1 MSNAAMAAH
10 TPEVNVAMAG
20 VPVMGHTWLRLLNN
34 HTGNSFVTKLIII
47 LNNIYERQIEL
58 EV

>member
-1 MSNAAMAAH
+1 MAAH